1 MEVIIIVSLAGI
13 ASVFFVIMLTL
24 LKVPLVIVIIFKRLI
39 FLEQN
44 IRQLRDTV
52 KSMSRRHILIRNN
65 RWDDHHHDGNEYGN
79 LDYDHNDL
87 NYRDDSD
94 DLDDQ
99 RNQEQ

>member
-13 ASVFFVIMLTL
+13 ASVFFVIILTL

-65 RWDDHHHDGNEYGN
+65 RWDDHHNDGNNHDGN
-79 LDYDHNDL
+79 DHN
-87 NYRDDSD
+87 YHDDSD
-94 DLDDQ
+94 AYHDLDDQ

>member
-1 MEVIIIVSLAGI
+1 
-13 ASVFFVIMLTL
+13 
-24 LKVPLVIVIIFKRLI
+24 
-39 FLEQN
+39 
-44 IRQLRDTV
+44 
-52 KSMSRRHILIRNN
+52 MSRRHILIRNN

-94 DLDDQ
+94 AYHDLDDQ